1 MRAEFEMETRRE
13 NTNRMLTNGTLQCRR
28 LQTYSISINY
38 QRVAPWVEKTT
49 CVADAPTTMTV
60 VCCWTTQENHDQATL
75 FTSWP

>member
-38 QRVAPWVEKTT
+38 QRVAPWVEKNHMRGRRPYNNDS
-49 CVADAPTTMTV
+49 CVLLDNAGK
-60 VCCWTTQENHDQATL
+60 
-75 FTSWP
+75 S